1 MDQMGRRLTEV
12 DMDAAAMR
20 SELERLGA
28 HLEKLHDGHA
38 ELQRKLREIRVSVTS
53 ADELVTVT
61 VDARG
66 QVDGITLDPRI
77 YQRPDS
83 RLLAATITAA
93 IQQAAAE
100 AMARVMELTRPFMP
114 DETLRAHLDL
124 DFDEVLRRRD
134 AELLGG

>member
-1 MDQMGRRLTEV
+1 MDQMGRHLTEV

-20 SELERLGA
+20 SELERLEA
-28 HLEKLHDGHA
+28 HLEKLRDGHA
-38 ELQRKLREIRVSVTS
+38 ALQRKLREIRVSVTS

-100 AMARVMELTRPFMP
+100 AMVQVMELTRPFMP